1 MKNVYFNSCEWS
13 KESLLSYLRN
23 HVTDGYKIIYHQNN
37 ILGLNITKMKTMN
50 LLTVG
55 IIKKLCFGTIPEVW
69 DYYINKNQYTKY
81 FLFFNFNVN
90 KTSSKSVYA
99 IFSHQFDNNELALY
113 AFDKYHKQKEEEFG
127 DFPRLR
133 SDISNVLNCDRQ
145 MLFKTICLGHRP
157 ILVNPRI
164 KLNYNQCVELE
175 KRILRI
181 K

>member
-69 DYYINKNQYTKY
+69 DYYVNNYECAKY

-90 KTSSKSVYA
+90 KTSSKAVYA
-99 IFSHQFDNNELALY
+99 IVSRQLNYNELKLY
-113 AFDKYHKQKEEEFG
+113 AFDKYHKQKNEEF
-127 DFPRLR
+127 
-133 SDISNVLNCDRQ
+133 SDYKRVCAEISNVLNCDRK
-145 MLFKTICLGHRP
+145 MLFKAIRLGKHP

-164 KLNYNQCVELE
+164 KLTYNQCVELE